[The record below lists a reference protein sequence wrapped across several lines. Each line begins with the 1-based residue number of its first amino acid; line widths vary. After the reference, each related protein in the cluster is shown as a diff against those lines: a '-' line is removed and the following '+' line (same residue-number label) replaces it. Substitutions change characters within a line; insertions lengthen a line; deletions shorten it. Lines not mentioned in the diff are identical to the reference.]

1 MSGRACHSPVGSS
14 AVDPESA
21 NITYDQKGILR
32 FLYVTATHASSR
44 PTVRALLGAACI
56 SPMPV
61 LVTLAN
67 SGPVPTVVYRCGLA
81 LPVLGVIA
89 IAEQR
94 RCGPRSLASRGHAF
108 LAGLFLAVDLV
119 LFNHTITDAGAG
131 VSTVIGSLYV
141 PLVAVLAWLLL
152 RERPSR
158 GYLLT
163 LPVVI
168 AGIVLAS
175 GIVGGSGTGQHPG
188 AGLLYGVA
196 ANIAYAGYLLILRQT
211 AANTRHVAGQLFDAT
226 AGATAGAVLF
236 GLIFG
241 GLQLAVPWHALGW
254 LLLLSLIVQVAGWL
268 LITASLPQL
277 PAALSSMLLLLQ
289 PAGAMLL
296 AAIALSQRPT
306 AIQLAGAA
314 IACGGVVVAAVAKQK
329 PSREIPTQHP
339 PPLASV
345 VGDSRP
351 GSVEGGRRPSHS
363 DA

>member
-1 MSGRACHSPVGSS
+1 MSGRACHSLVGSS

-32 FLYVTATHASSR
+32 FLYVTAVRASSR

-56 SPMPV
+56 SPMQV

-94 RCGPRSLASRGHAF
+94 RCGLRSLASRGRAF

-131 VSTVIGSLYV
+131 SLYV
-141 PLVAVLAWLLL
+141 PLIAVLAWLLL

-175 GIVGGSGTGQHPG
+175 GIVGGSRTGLHPG

-196 ANIAYAGYLLILRQT
+196 ANIAYAGYLL
-211 AANTRHVAGQLFDAT
+211 GQHEA
-226 AGATAGAVLF
+226 
-236 GLIFG
+236 
-241 GLQLAVPWHALGW
+241 H
-254 LLLLSLIVQVAGWL
+254 S
-268 LITASLPQL
+268 
-277 PAALSSMLLLLQ
+277 
-289 PAGAMLL
+289 
-296 AAIALSQRPT
+296 R
-306 AIQLAGAA
+306 
-314 IACGGVVVAAVAKQK
+314 AAV
-329 PSREIPTQHP
+329 
-339 PPLASV
+339 
-345 VGDSRP
+345 
-351 GSVEGGRRPSHS
+351 
-363 DA
+363 